1 MTGANDE
8 AASEKVVRDTFSRVD
23 AWHNSSRFT
32 ASPGSELFQDDKD
45 WLPMPFTDSVK
56 LELDLAAEQLHQIKV
71 MVEADELSL
80 TSQRILVRTALI
92 SGSIAL
98 WMISPDAAADRTSRH
113 RLLVEQT
120 LFRHLQALSEQAA
133 LEEGAGSVQP
143 NLKQMLEHTTTRLS
157 EIKTLRAADGQ
168 TTRWNDTEI
177 IRAAALYAFRG
188 EPDPQSLANEAVLEF
203 RVTSGAAHG
212 LPWAL
217 YNSAGMRA
225 TTSTDQHGRAVLS
238 ARPMWS
244 DLANGYMAAY
254 WLSYSSWNLL
264 ARRGR

>member
-8 AASEKVVRDTFSRVD
+8 LASEKVVRGTFARVD
-23 AWHNSSRFT
+23 AWHSSPRFS
-32 ASPGSELFQDDKD
+32 AVPGSELFKNDQD

-71 MVEADELSL
+71 MVEANELSL

-98 WMISPDAAADRTSRH
+98 WMISPDAPSDRASRH

-120 LFRHLQALSEQAA
+120 LFRHHQAISEQIG
-133 LEEGAGSVQP
+133 LEERAGSVQP
-143 NLKQMLEHTTTRLS
+143 NLARMLEHTTTRLD
-157 EIKTLRAADGQ
+157 EVKALRAADGQ
-168 TTRWNDTEI
+168 TTWWNDTDI
-177 IRAAALYAFRG
+177 IRAAALYAFRK
-188 EPDPQSLANEAVLEF
+188 EPDAQALANEAVLEF

-217 YNSAGMRA
+217 FNSAGMRA
-225 TTSTDQHGRAVLS
+225 ATSTDQHGRAVMT
-238 ARPMWS
+238 AQPMWS

-254 WLSYSSWNLL
+254 WVSCSAWKLL